1 MNADDSALLTDLY
14 ELTMLQAY
22 HDEGLH
28 DTAVFEL
35 FVRRLPEQRRFLL
48 FAGLEQALDYLQNLR
63 FTAGELDWL
72 RASGRFKPGFVD
84 WLAGFRFTGTVHAM
98 AEGTVFFADEPVL
111 RVEAPI
117 GEAQFVESRLLNLIN
132 LSAMVA
138 SKAARCVLAAPERV
152 LVDFGL
158 RRAHGA
164 EAGLLAARASHLAGF
179 AGTATVLAG
188 QRFGIPVFG
197 TMAHSYIEAH
207 AREADAFL
215 RFAASQP
222 DKVTLLIDTYDTE
235 AAARQVVALA
245 PALQQRGVKLA
256 SVRIDS
262 GDLAAHA
269 RAVRAILDA
278 GGLQGV
284 RIFASG
290 NLDEYRIAALLGEGA
305 PIDGFGVGTHLTTSA
320 DAPTL
325 DAVYKLQRYADTP
338 RRKRSEGKAT
348 WPDAK
353 QVWREHDASGRLL
366 RDHVTLADEPPPA
379 PGAQALLQAVM
390 HEGRR
395 LAPSPPLE
403 RLRARAADSLARLP
417 PALRGLDPR
426 AAGAGHPVTIS
437 AALRALADRLDREPH

>member
-1 MNADDSALLTDLY
+1 MNPGDSALLTDLY

-28 DTAVFEL
+28 DRAVFEL
-35 FVRRLPEQRRFLL
+35 FVRRLPEQRHFLL
-48 FAGLEQALDYLQNLR
+48 FAGLEQALDYLEDLH
-63 FTAGELDWL
+63 FTPAELDWL

-84 WLAGFRFTGTVHAM
+84 LLADFRFSGDVYAM
-98 AEGTVFFADEPVL
+98 AEGTAFFANEPVL

-132 LSAMVA
+132 LSSMIA
-138 SKAARCVLAAPERV
+138 SKAARCVLAAPGRV

-188 QRFGIPVFG
+188 QRFGVPVFG

-207 AREADAFL
+207 EHEADAFL

-222 DKVTLLIDTYDTE
+222 GNVTLLIDTYDTE
-235 AAARQVVALA
+235 AAARRVVALA
-245 PALQQRGVKLA
+245 PELQQRGVKLA

-262 GDLAAHA
+262 GDLGAHA

-278 GGLQGV
+278 GGLGPV

-290 NLDEYRIAALLGEGA
+290 NLDEYRIAALLAEEA
-305 PIDGFGVGTHLTTSA
+305 PIDGFGIGTHLTTSA

-325 DAVYKLQRYADTP
+325 DAVYKLQRYAGIP

-353 QVWREHDASGRLL
+353 QVWRLHDAHGRLL
-366 RDHVTLADEPPPA
+366 CDHVTLATEASPA
-379 PGAQALLQAVM
+379 AGAQPLLQPVM
-390 HEGRR
+390 HAGRR
-395 LAPSPPLE
+395 LAPQPSLAT
-403 RLRARAADSLARLP
+403 LRAQAADTLSRLP
-417 PALRGLDPR
+417 PPLRQVEATEAR
-426 AAGAGHPVTIS
+426 ETYPVIICAS
-437 AALRALADRLDREPH
+437 LQALAAQLDRQSH

>member
-1 MNADDSALLTDLY
+1 MNPGDSALVTDLY

-22 HDEGLH
+22 HDEGLR
-28 DTAVFEL
+28 DRAVFEL
-35 FVRRLPEQRRFLL
+35 FVRRLPAQRSFLL
-48 FAGLEQALDYLQNLR
+48 FAGLEQALDYLEDLH
-63 FTAGELDWL
+63 FTPAELDWL
-72 RASGRFKPGFVD
+72 RACGRFKPGFVD
-84 WLAGFRFTGTVHAM
+84 WLADFRFSGEVHAM
-98 AEGTVFFADEPVL
+98 AEGTAFFANEPVL

-132 LSAMVA
+132 LSSMIA
-138 SKAARCVLAAPERV
+138 SKAARCVLAAPGRV

-207 AREADAFL
+207 EHEVDAFL

-222 DKVTLLIDTYDTE
+222 GNVTLLIDTYDTE
-235 AAARQVVALA
+235 AAARRVVALA
-245 PALQQRGVKLA
+245 PELQQRGVKLV

-262 GDLAAHA
+262 GDLGAHA

-278 GGLQGV
+278 GGLGPV

-290 NLDEYRIAALLGEGA
+290 NLDEYRIVALLAEGA
-305 PIDGFGVGTHLTTSA
+305 PIDGFGIGTHLSTSA

-325 DAVYKLQRYADTP
+325 DAVYKLQRYAGLP

-353 QVWREHDASGRLL
+353 QVWRLHDAHGRLL
-366 RDHVTLADEPPPA
+366 RDHVTLATEASPA
-379 PGAQALLQAVM
+379 AGAQPLLQPVM
-390 HEGRR
+390 RAGRR
-395 LAPSPPLE
+395 LAPQPSLAT
-403 RLRARAADSLARLP
+403 LRAQAADTLSRLP
-417 PALRGLDPR
+417 PPLHR
-426 AAGAGHPVTIS
+426 AGAADAVEPYPVIIS
-437 AALRALADRLDREPH
+437 ASLQALAAQLDRQSH